1 MSDQHGNPFVLPG
14 LGQHSDLS
22 GNPLLASMEM
32 MRQAWA
38 GLTGPGGL
46 ASSLPMA
53 PPMNVEDLE
62 RRIAELRSVENWL
75 RMNLSMLS
83 STIQGMEV
91 QRSTINTLRAFVDS
105 AASMD
110 LGALRDSGAAS
121 PLEVVLGLKP
131 APGKA
136 KAAPS
141 GDAARDGGKGP
152 AQDHAGDAAPA
163 EAAAQD
169 AAPPFAGMSE
179 QMGAARWSASKAW
192 WDLLQQQ
199 FGQIAAATAAT
210 MPAAAPSRW
219 NPKPTSRRPS
229 RRQDRGQVPRPG
241 AGQAGLEGRRPRQAR
256 RSQGGTQAVRLAP
269 APDLNRNAQRL
280 LRGRCVF
287 NSDLY
292 AQCSDSRRRTGQA
305 HAVRPSQSAAHAGR
319 QAHVGARAGQCAN
332 SRPPASRWWSAT
344 APTASSRRL
353 AARKACTSRCSSRS
367 RAQATPC
374 SKPCRCCSRATA
386 GRCDALVLYGDVP
399 LVQPDTLRRLLA
411 ARARWR
417 RRAHR
422 GAGRFHRLRPH
433 RARRRRQV
441 CHRRAQ
447 GRLRGRARH
456 QGSQHRHPGRADRP
470 ARTGCPAST
479 TTTPRASTT

>member
-110 LGALRDSGAAS
+110 LGALRDSGGLAAGS
-121 PLEVVLGLKP
+121 GAGPETG
-131 APGKA
+131 AGQAKA
-136 KAAPS
+136 AAPS

-179 QMGAARWSASKAW
+179 QMGAAAQSASKAW

-210 MPAAAPSRW
+210 MPAAAPSKVESEADKPAPKAAKTEAKPAAKASGKPASKAAARA
-219 NPKPTSRRPS
+219 NPPPA
-229 RRQDRGQVPRPG
+229 RQ
-241 AGQAGLEGRRPRQAR
+241 RPRR
-256 RSQGGTQAVRLAP
+256 
-269 APDLNRNAQRL
+269 
-280 LRGRCVF
+280 
-287 NSDLY
+287 
-292 AQCSDSRRRTGQA
+292 
-305 HAVRPSQSAAHAGR
+305 
-319 QAHVGARAGQCAN
+319 
-332 SRPPASRWWSAT
+332 SRPPSAGPMISIATRNGSSGPLRFQHSR
-344 APTASSRRL
+344 PL
-353 AARKACTSRCSSRS
+353 CSM
-367 RAQATPC
+367 
-374 SKPCRCCSRATA
+374 
-386 GRCDALVLYGDVP
+386 
-399 LVQPDTLRRLLA
+399 
-411 ARARWR
+411 
-417 RRAHR
+417 
-422 GAGRFHRLRPH
+422 
-433 RARRRRQV
+433 
-441 CHRRAQ
+441 
-447 GRLRGRARH
+447 
-456 QGSQHRHPGRADRP
+456 
-470 ARTGCPAST
+470 
-479 TTTPRASTT
+479 